1 MCFRLGF
8 TLALLVLA
16 APAQVPKTWDDREL
30 ADWATPVAALK
41 IRPGHYSELDYY
53 QAPVDNLRTYPVYHP
68 DREPRGYWDSIVRRT
83 SEPLVE
89 PDANRTAT
97 EWIRLGRRVFEELDL
112 PTFRS
117 GDPKL
122 LARARSREE
131 LAEAGVRPE
140 PDGTIFGLR
149 WVVTPNGVKLG
160 VAECAFCHARRLAN
174 GVGVHGA
181 PRNARG
187 NALTAQLVAEGRR
200 RRFRGDALAT
210 ILFRQFGVPWAQA
223 DVHTSLKTLTE
234 TELLKIT
241 RVPVTGVI
249 ARENGSPLYPA
260 KIPDLIGIRD
270 RKYLDHTG
278 THRHRGVGDLMRYAA
293 LITGSDPMEFGTHR
307 LLTPEQRRVP
317 FRYSDETLYALAQYI
332 YSLEPPENPNR
343 RDPRAEAGEKIFHR
357 EQCSTCHTPPH
368 YTSNKLTPARG
379 FVPPEDHL
387 QKLDTIPVS
396 VDTDP
401 GLALHTRKGTG
412 YYKIPS
418 LKGVWYR
425 GLYLHDGVI
434 GNLDDLFDPA
444 RLRDDYTP
452 TGYAGYGVEKRAVRG
467 HEFGIRLSPEERSQL
482 IAFLRTL

>member
-1 MCFRLGF
+1 
-8 TLALLVLA
+8 
-16 APAQVPKTWDDREL
+16 
-30 ADWATPVAALK
+30 
-41 IRPGHYSELDYY
+41 
-53 QAPVDNLRTYPVYHP
+53 
-68 DREPRGYWDSIVRRT
+68 
-83 SEPLVE
+83 
-89 PDANRTAT
+89 
-97 EWIRLGRRVFEELDL
+97 
-112 PTFRS
+112 
-117 GDPKL
+117 
-122 LARARSREE
+122 
-131 LAEAGVRPE
+131 
-140 PDGTIFGLR
+140 
-149 WVVTPNGVKLG
+149 
-160 VAECAFCHARRLAN
+160 
-174 GVGVHGA
+174 
-181 PRNARG
+181 
-187 NALTAQLVAEGRR
+187 
-200 RRFRGDALAT
+200 
-210 ILFRQFGVPWAQA
+210 
-223 DVHTSLKTLTE
+223 
-234 TELLKIT
+234 
-241 RVPVTGVI
+241 
-249 ARENGSPLYPA
+249 
-260 KIPDLIGIRD
+260 
-270 RKYLDHTG
+270 
-278 THRHRGVGDLMRYAA
+278 
-293 LITGSDPMEFGTHR
+293 ITGSDPMEFGTHR

-357 EQCSTCHTPPH
+357 EQCSTCHTPPL